1 MVTSILSLG
10 NSTENTSGGQMLPP
24 RIVVNNKLIYTE
36 RLVADLRFWVEVER
50 QLYYFLFLLFVQSNS
65 DAKPARLDD
74 DTKRR
79 IVNKESKL

>member
-1 MVTSILSLG
+1 MLVHNITVLVVPWTSILLTSLRMTNFLFPVRVRVNGTSILSLG

-50 QLYYFLFLLFVQSNS
+50 
-65 DAKPARLDD
+65 
-74 DTKRR
+74 
-79 IVNKESKL
+79 